1 MHYGP
6 RRSCM
11 TGLPRSA
18 VFPFD
23 MSLEK
28 YTEIF
33 YICMKKKHSG
43 LQRILHFGSQT
54 GQNWLKE
61 RLYE

>member
-28 YTEIF
+28 YIEIF
-33 YICMKKKHSG
+33 YICMKKKA
-43 LQRILHFGSQT
+43 LRFAANLAF
-54 GQNWLKE
+54 
-61 RLYE
+61 R